1 MIQRWDRL
9 DYDALAGSARII
21 GFDLDNTLAN
31 SRKPMLPSVAR
42 RFSELTNHID
52 VAVITGGNYGRAGR
66 QPDHRRARPAG
77 MQEQHASHAHQR
89 HPLLPL
95 AEQRMDARLQP

>member
-31 SRKPMLPSVAR
+31 SRKPMLPSVAG
-42 RFSELTNHID
+42 RFSEI
-52 VAVITGGNYGRAGR
+52 GRA
-66 QPDHRRARPAG
+66 HV
-77 MQEQHASHAHQR
+77 
-89 HPLLPL
+89 
-95 AEQRMDARLQP
+95 

>member
-31 SRKPMLPSVAR
+31 SRKPMLPSVAGRSYWADIR
-42 RFSELTNHID
+42 RRSQNQK
-52 VAVITGGNYGRAGR
+52 GRAMEF
-66 QPDHRRARPAG
+66 PRA
-77 MQEQHASHAHQR
+77 
-89 HPLLPL
+89 L
-95 AEQRMDARLQP
+95 